1 MIKSAIIGIIGGS
14 LLTSLWFKS
23 NPVEKLVVATDTIV
37 IHDTIQV
44 AKLTLNH
51 ENLWKILKKHKIP
64 HADIVF
70 QQALLE
76 TGHFTSNLSKS
87 HNNIFGMKTGKSY
100 TRYNHWEDCI
110 IDYKNRISSR
120 YKSGNYYKFLTSIG
134 YAKNKN
140 YTKILK
146 RMTSAQRAHA
156 LPTR

>member
-1 MIKSAIIGIIGGS
+1 MIKSIVLGIIGGS

-37 IHDTIQV
+37 VHDTIQV

-51 ENLWKILKKHKIP
+51 ENLWKVLKKHNIP

-76 TGHFTSNLSKS
+76 TGHFQSRITYT
-87 HNNIFGMKTGKSY
+87 HQNIFGMRTGKSY
-100 TRYNHWEDCI
+100 TKYNHWEDCV

-120 YKSGNYYKFLTSIG
+120 YKSGNYYNFLTSIG
-134 YAKNKN
+134 YAENKN
-140 YTKILK
+140 YIKLLK
-146 RMTSAQRAHA
+146 RMNAHRAHT